1 MCLIYGIHV
10 SSMGYCQILSNYIGF
25 FNQYAHWSTNKPMI
39 RDVSAATVPP
49 APEAHRKSFAAEHQ
63 PPRNLNGASR
73 ASATGDS
80 GRYPKIQAD
89 FTEVKDVKAVKDLYK
104 S

>member
-1 MCLIYGIHV
+1 
-10 SSMGYCQILSNYIGF
+10 MGYCQILSNYNKLHRFLQSIRD
-25 FNQYAHWSTNKPMI
+25 WSTNKPMI
-39 RDVSAATVPP
+39 RGVNAATVPP

-63 PPRNLNGASR
+63 PPRNLNGASG

-89 FTEVKDVKAVKDLYK
+89 FTEVKDVKDLYK